1 MKRYNS
7 PYIILCCLAVLG
19 IVFPASCA
27 KIHINTIPLPPPT
40 AKLRVYVQ
48 PLTGHGTWNTSH
60 AEFVSWTT
68 AYVERYLKETGIYEV
83 ASKEDVQTA
92 LNGQEFSR
100 WSLEQNNWRLA
111 KEIGRA
117 LHADYAMIIERDIGG
132 GAGGTDFT
140 IENVMINIKTG
151 KKYTASKHLS
161 RITRSDRARS
171 SELVREAHRDIFRS
185 AKQDMLATA
194 IKKGK
199 FAGQARETVAA
210 GHSSAPS
217 STPTTVTRQKDKQPE
232 IIRKSDQIAAVQKQ
246 DLQRPS
252 PEATRTEKP
261 TEPPRQPVVQKPG
274 ERGPAKES
282 TDEKP
287 AMSLAALA
295 KGTKLAVFDLDS
307 PENFRPVALIL
318 TEALR
323 EELFLL
329 QKFTLV
335 NREDLS
341 RVLQETALQQSGLID
356 ERQAI
361 KTGKGLAA
369 NQVVT
374 GRLGLLGK
382 TYILQAKRVDVETL
396 ATLGLTSAKFS
407 EGQEEEVLSKMKDL
421 AKRLADSR

>member
-7 PYIILCCLAVLG
+7 HYIFFCCLAVLG

-27 KIHINTIPLPPPT
+27 KIHINTIPLPPQT

-48 PLTGHGTWNTSH
+48 PLTGHGTWNTTH

-83 ASKEDVQTA
+83 ASKEDIRAA
-92 LNGQEFSR
+92 LNGQDFSR
-100 WSLEQNNWRLA
+100 WSLEQDDWRLA

-132 GAGGTDFT
+132 AAGGLDFT
-140 IENVMINIKTG
+140 IENVMINIETG
-151 KKYTASKHLS
+151 RKYTASKHIS

-171 SELVREAHRDIFRS
+171 SALVREAHQDIFRS

-199 FAGQARETVAA
+199 LARQKTETVAA
-210 GHSSAPS
+210 GPASASS
-217 STPTTVTRQKDKQPE
+217 STPATVTRQKDKQSE
-232 IIRKSDQIAAVQKQ
+232 IPRKPDQIAAVQKQ
-246 DLQRPS
+246 DPQRS
-252 PEATRTEKP
+252 STKATRTEEP
-261 TEPPRQPVVQKPG
+261 TEPPRQPVFQKSA
-274 ERGPAKES
+274 ERGPAQES
-282 TDEKP
+282 AGEKP
-287 AMSLAALA
+287 TMSLPGPA

-307 PENFRPVALIL
+307 PENFRTVALIL

-335 NREDLS
+335 NREDLAK
-341 RVLQETALQQSGLID
+341 VLQETALQQSGLID
-356 ERQAI
+356 EKQAI

-374 GRLGLLGK
+374 GRLGMLGK

-421 AKRLADSR
+421 AKRLADIR